1 VARGAGAMVCALT
14 RIPADA
20 VPRFLLQT
28 RYPGNGAQC
37 KVRNFGVLPRMR
49 QGGGHGMIR
58 GHGELGRGEG
68 GSGAPLYYCQAVR
81 GFTITPPCST
91 GKKSA
96 QQGGGGSIE

>member
-1 VARGAGAMVCALT
+1 MVCAPA

-28 RYPGNGAQC
+28 RDPGYGAQC

-96 QQGGGGSIE
+96 QQGGGGG

>member
-1 VARGAGAMVCALT
+1 VCAPA

-37 KVRNFGVLPRMR
+37 KVRNFGVFPCMR
-49 QGGGHGMIR
+49 DDDGYGTIR
-58 GHGELGRGEG
+58 DHGELDRGEG

-96 QQGGGGSIE
+96 QQGGGGGG